1 MGNNKPV
8 LIGHLEFQ
16 AQKDA
21 LAHFREILNRHAPG
35 QQLAGLDLNDVVALL
50 FNHPRAMEKVGAG
63 IKSIEVG
70 SAEHDAKC
78 FHVVRLDGSRDNFS
92 YKKCVCGDPAPFT
105 RFSTACRRAVD
116 DDLHRVKVDHF
127 AEHQNGEEKVR
138 CPETGEWISFDE
150 AHVDHPPP
158 MTFSVIVQF
167 FITTNDIDLGT
178 VDYVREGLYGN
189 EFRDDALRRKFR
201 EWHTKNGRFRVIK
214 NSRNLAKAYMGRIKM
229 TKADRTLV

>member
-1 MGNNKPV
+1 MGTVKPV
-8 LIGHLEFQ
+8 SIGHLEFQ
-16 AQKDA
+16 TRKDA
-21 LAHFREILNRHAPG
+21 LEYFSKILGRHAPG
-35 QQLAGLDLNDVVALL
+35 QRLAGRDLTDVEALL
-50 FNHPRAMEKVGAG
+50 FCHPRWAEKVGSG
-63 IKSIEVG
+63 IESIVVD
-70 SAEHDAKC
+70 SAEHDARC
-78 FHVVRLDGSRDNFS
+78 FHVVRKDGSRDNFS
-92 YKKCVCGDPAPFT
+92 YKKCVCGDPAPFA

-127 AEHQNGEEKVR
+127 AEHQNGEGKVR

-178 VDYVREGLYGN
+178 VDYAREGLYGN